1 MSLALSTESDLR
13 LTKRELH
20 LKLGVSRPTLDAWI
34 DRYPDFPIVERGT
47 NGTPYRFDP
56 AAVIAFLRA
65 KQDEQAKRNAERDE
79 QLAQLVLPLD
89 RPGSE
94 PGKIISAEERLKEA
108 KANAAEIALGKELGT
123 LVQVGPLE
131 EKLLHTFGELN
142 RHLTSFIRQLAR
154 EQNWPEPILL
164 DAERRLAEMQ
174 RGCRSGLAEYLNP
187 IEAEAHVAHH
197 SAA

>member
-1 MSLALSTESDLR
+1 MSLALSSESDLR

-56 AAVIAFLRA
+56 VAVIAFLKA

-89 RPGSE
+89 RPSSE

-108 KANAAEIALGKELGT
+108 KANAAEIALGKE
-123 LVQVGPLE
+123 VGPLE
-131 EKLLHTFGELN
+131 EKLLYTFGELN
-142 RHLTSFIRQLAR
+142 RHLTAFIRQLAR

-174 RGCRSGLAEYLNP
+174 RACRSGLAEYLNP

>member
-1 MSLALSTESDLR
+1 LSLALSSESDLR

-56 AAVIAFLRA
+56 VAVIAFLKA
-65 KQDEQAKRNAERDE
+65 KQEEQAKRNAERDE

-89 RPGSE
+89 RPNNE

-142 RHLTSFIRQLAR
+142 RHLTAFIRQLAR

-174 RGCRSGLAEYLNP
+174 RACRSGLADYLNP